1 MRQLFI
7 AFACIASLSAC
18 TALTPPAKTVA
29 QCALPTLDH
38 YSAIELFF
46 GRDIPGRGPLTD
58 AEWDDFVARFVT
70 AQFPDGFTVLDGTG
84 QWFDQATG
92 HLVHE
97 QSKVLLL
104 AADPESDLKTQ
115 ITSVTD
121 AYRLQFHQKSV
132 GVLMFDACAAF

>member
-1 MRQLFI
+1 VRQLFI

-18 TALTPPAKTVA
+18 NALTPPPKPAA
-29 QCALPTLDH
+29 QCPLPSLSR
-38 YSAIELFF
+38 YSVIELFF
-46 GRDIPGRGPLTD
+46 GRDIPGRGVLTD
-58 AEWDDFVARFVT
+58 AEWDDFVARSVT

-92 HLVHE
+92 RLVHE

-104 AADPESDLKTQ
+104 AADPDSDLKTR

-121 AYRLQFHQKSV
+121 AFRLQFHQKSV